1 MTKQSKRDPVPA
13 LEWVAAALGLL
24 VMVGLLFVLGRE
36 IANGGDDDLPVLSAR
51 VERISRTPT
60 AYVVDIRVTNASAQ
74 TAAAVQ
80 VAAKLG
86 EEESTATVDY
96 VPGRSDARI
105 GLLFQSD
112 PRAGQLELRVV
123 GYDLP

>member
-13 LEWVAAALGLL
+13 LEWISAALGLL
-24 VMVGLLFVLGRE
+24 VMIGLLFVLGRE
-36 IANGGDDDLPVLSAR
+36 IANGGDADLPILSAR
-51 VERISRTPT
+51 VEAVTRTQA
-60 AYVVDIRVTNASAQ
+60 AYVADIRVTNASAQ

-80 VAAKLG
+80 VEAKLG
-86 EEESTATVDY
+86 DEQASATVDY

-112 PRAGQLELRVV
+112 PRAEQLELRVV
-123 GYDLP
+123 GYELP

>member
-1 MTKQSKRDPVPA
+1 MTKQSMRDPVPA

-24 VMVGLLFVLGRE
+24 VMTALLFVLGRE
-36 IANGGDDDLPVLSAR
+36 IANGGDDDLPILSAKIEA
-51 VERISRTPT
+51 VTRTGT
-60 AYVVDIRVTNASAQ
+60 AYVADIRVTNASAQ

-80 VAAKLG
+80 VEAKLG
-86 EEESTATVDY
+86 EEESAATIDY

-112 PRAGQLELRVV
+112 PRGGQLELRVV
-123 GYDLP
+123 GYELP